1 MTFRRGATA
10 LKKESESLL
19 QTALKVFKII
29 LGSAIFAVGIQW
41 FYYPA
46 TLLSGGVTGIS
57 MMINYLT
64 SLPIGIMMFA
74 MNIPLFIISFKNYGW
89 RFVAGSLLGTFACS
103 LFIDLL
109 ALVDFTITAE
119 PFLAAIYG
127 GIITGLGLG
136 IVYTTGSTTGGTDIL
151 AKLIRE
157 KYPYVNFGTMIL
169 VLDAVIIAVYA
180 VVFQK
185 YDKAMYTVIAVYI
198 AARVIDLVL
207 YGSSQSKL
215 CHIISEYSDE
225 IQREIVKELHR
236 GVTVLQGK
244 GAYSGAD
251 KQILL
256 CVVKRQ
262 QIVEIK
268 KIVKNIDK
276 KAFVIVTDTRDVFGE
291 GFGDISSDK

>member
-1 MTFRRGATA
+1 M
-10 LKKESESLL
+10 KKISESRLKS
-19 QTALKVFKII
+19 ALNIIKIL
-29 LGSAIFAVGIQW
+29 LGSAVFAVGIQW
-41 FYYPA
+41 FFHPA
-46 TLLSGGVTGIS
+46 ALLSGGVTGIALV
-57 MMINYLT
+57 INYLMGAPT
-64 SLPIGIMMFA
+64 GVMLA
-74 MNIPLFIISFKNYGW
+74 ALNLPLFIIALRRYGW
-89 RFVAGSLLGTFACS
+89 RFMGGSLLGTLASS

-109 ALVDFTITAE
+109 SLVKISITAE
-119 PFLAAIYG
+119 PLLAAIYG

-136 IVYTTGSTTGGTDIL
+136 IVYSTGSTTGGTDIL
-151 AKLIRE
+151 AKLLRE

-169 VLDAVIIAVYA
+169 VLDGVIIAAYA
-180 VVFQK
+180 LIFGK
-185 YDKAMYTVIAVYI
+185 YENAMYTVIAVYI

-225 IQREIVKELHR
+225 IKAAIVEKLNR
-236 GVTVLQGK
+236 GVTVLSGK
-244 GAYSGAD
+244 GAYSGQD

-276 KAFVIVTDTRDVFGE
+276 TAFVIVTDTRDVFGE
-291 GFGDISSDK
+291 GFGDISVNK

>member
-1 MTFRRGATA
+1 M
-10 LKKESESLL
+10 
-19 QTALKVFKII
+19 I
-29 LGSAIFAVGIQW
+29 
-41 FYYPA
+41 
-46 TLLSGGVTGIS
+46 
-57 MMINYLT
+57 INYIW
-64 SLPIGIMMFA
+64 SLPTGTVMFVL
-74 MNIPLFIISFKNYGW
+74 NLPLFLIAFKNYGW

-109 ALVDFTITAE
+109 SLVRVDITAE
-119 PFLAAIYG
+119 PFLASVFG

-136 IVYTTGSTTGGTDIL
+136 IVYATGATTGGTDII

-169 VLDAVIIAVYA
+169 FLDAAIIAVYA
-180 VVFQK
+180 LIFRK
-185 YDKAMYTVIAVYI
+185 YENAMYTVIAVYI

-225 IQREIVKELHR
+225 IKLAIVEKLNR
-236 GVTVLQGK
+236 GVTVLSGK
-244 GAYSGAD
+244 GAYSGQD

-276 KAFVIVTDTRDVFGE
+276 SAFVIVTDTRDVFGE
-291 GFGDISSDK
+291 GFGDISVNK

>member
-1 MTFRRGATA
+1 MKKISELKLKSA
-10 LKKESESLL
+10 LN
-19 QTALKVFKII
+19 VIKIL

-41 FYYPA
+41 FFHPA
-46 TLLSGGVTGIS
+46 ALLSGGVTGIA
-57 MMINYLT
+57 MVINYLT
-64 SLPIGIMMFA
+64 SAPTGVMLA
-74 MNIPLFIISFKNYGW
+74 ALNLPLFVIALKKYGW
-89 RFVAGSLLGTFACS
+89 RFMGGSLLGTIASS

-109 ALVDFTITAE
+109 SLVNISVTAE
-119 PFLAAIYG
+119 PLLAAIYG

-136 IVYTTGSTTGGTDIL
+136 IVYSTGSTTGGTDIL

-157 KYPYVNFGTMIL
+157 KFPYVNFGTMIL
-169 VLDAVIIAVYA
+169 VLDAVIIAAYA
-180 VVFQK
+180 LIFGK
-185 YDKAMYTVIAVYI
+185 YENAMYTVIAVYI

-207 YGSSQSKL
+207 YGASQSKL

-225 IQREIVKELHR
+225 IKAAIVDKLNR
-236 GVTVLQGK
+236 GVTVLSGK
-244 GAYSGAD
+244 GAYSGQD

-291 GFGDISSDK
+291 GFGDISVNK

>member
-1 MTFRRGATA
+1 LETKTKAA
-10 LKKESESLL
+10 L
-19 QTALKVFKII
+19 QTALRVFRIL
-29 LGSAIFAVGIQW
+29 LGSAVFAVGIQW
-41 FYYPA
+41 FYHPA
-46 TLLSGGVTGIS
+46 TLLSGGVTGIA
-57 MMINYLT
+57 MIINYIW
-64 SLPIGIMMFA
+64 SLPTGTVMFVL
-74 MNIPLFIISFKNYGW
+74 NLPLFLIAFKNYGW

-109 ALVDFTITAE
+109 SLVRVDITAE
-119 PFLAAIYG
+119 PFLASVFG
-127 GIITGLGLG
+127 GVITGLGLG
-136 IVYTTGSTTGGTDIL
+136 IVYATGATTGGTDII

-169 VLDAVIIAVYA
+169 FLDAAIIAVYA
-180 VVFQK
+180 LIFRK
-185 YDKAMYTVIAVYI
+185 YENAMYTVIAVYI

-225 IQREIVKELHR
+225 IKLAIVEKLNR
-236 GVTVLQGK
+236 GVTVLSGK
-244 GAYSGAD
+244 GAYSGQD

-276 KAFVIVTDTRDVFGE
+276 SAFVIVTDTRDVFGE
-291 GFGDISSDK
+291 GFGDISVNK

>member
-1 MTFRRGATA
+1 M
-10 LKKESESLL
+10 KKISESKLKS
-19 QTALKVFKII
+19 ALNVIKIL

-41 FYYPA
+41 FFHPA
-46 TLLSGGVTGIS
+46 ALLSGGVTGIA
-57 MMINYLT
+57 MVINYLT
-64 SLPIGIMMFA
+64 SAPTGVMLA
-74 MNIPLFIISFKNYGW
+74 ALNLPLFVIALKKYGW
-89 RFVAGSLLGTFACS
+89 RFMGGSLLGTIASS

-109 ALVDFTITAE
+109 SLVNISVTAE
-119 PFLAAIYG
+119 PLLAAIYG

-136 IVYTTGSTTGGTDIL
+136 IVYSTGSTTGGTDIL

-157 KYPYVNFGTMIL
+157 KFPYVNFGTMIL
-169 VLDAVIIAVYA
+169 VLDAVIIAAYA
-180 VVFQK
+180 LIFGK
-185 YDKAMYTVIAVYI
+185 YENAMYTVIAVYI

-225 IQREIVKELHR
+225 IKAAIVDKLNR
-236 GVTVLQGK
+236 GVTVLSGK
-244 GAYSGAD
+244 GAYSGQD

-291 GFGDISSDK
+291 GFGDISVNK

>member
-1 MTFRRGATA
+1 M
-10 LKKESESLL
+10 KKISESKLKS
-19 QTALKVFKII
+19 ALNVIKIL

-41 FYYPA
+41 FFHPA
-46 TLLSGGVTGIS
+46 ALLSGGVTGIA
-57 MMINYLT
+57 MVINYLT
-64 SLPIGIMMFA
+64 SAPTGVMLA
-74 MNIPLFIISFKNYGW
+74 ALNLPLFVIALKKYGW
-89 RFVAGSLLGTFACS
+89 RFMGGSLLGTIASS

-109 ALVDFTITAE
+109 SLVNISVTAE
-119 PFLAAIYG
+119 PLLAAIYG

-136 IVYTTGSTTGGTDIL
+136 IVYSTGSTTGGTDIL

-157 KYPYVNFGTMIL
+157 KFPYVNFGTMIL
-169 VLDAVIIAVYA
+169 VLDAVIIAAYA
-180 VVFQK
+180 LIFGK
-185 YDKAMYTVIAVYI
+185 YENAMYTVIAVYI

-207 YGSSQSKL
+207 YGASQSKL

-225 IQREIVKELHR
+225 IKAAIVDKLNR
-236 GVTVLQGK
+236 GVTVLSGK
-244 GAYSGAD
+244 GAYSGQD

-291 GFGDISSDK
+291 GFGDISVNK